1 MTHTR
6 SFWLAALLATPLL
19 FAVAPPASAA
29 AACPRVPS
37 DFNGDGRADLVAGVP
52 QRTEYLDGDPNNP
65 IIQAGGVHVLY
76 GAASGFTNGPFYYPD
91 TEGMPNGH
99 DFGGS
104 NHFGDAFTSGLF
116 DGDCYTDLAIGASH
130 GSQVLVMYG
139 SATGLRPEHSAVF
152 TSREV
157 FGDRTDFQ
165 GDGFGAALAAGDF
178 NHDGFDDLAG
188 GAPWGF
194 DEHGAVGVLF
204 GSADGITKAGASFL
218 TQDSPNVP
226 GTAESSDSFGFEL
239 AAGDVTGD
247 GVTDLVASAPGE
259 SVGSFASAGGVLVL
273 PGGPAGPSGTGAQWW
288 DQNSAGVP
296 GSAEDWDFFGG
307 ALAVGDLTGDGRADL
322 AVGASGEDIGSLD
335 GAGMVTLLRGAAG
348 GLTATGAVA
357 WDQNDPQI
365 PGSAEP
371 NDSFGSPLAIGD
383 LNRDGRSDL
392 VIGVSNESMG
402 DTESVGALNI
412 LYGNAA
418 GISPAGSIYLDQN
431 SAGVPG
437 SSEEYDRF
445 GSALRL
451 LPDGL
456 AVGAIGESADGRS
469 DGAFTVLKFPVTG
482 TTGTFYS
489 GSKLPGG
496 AFDEGWLG
504 GSLG

>member
-1 MTHTR
+1 MR
-6 SFWLAALLATPLL
+6 SVRTLLAAGLLAVPALV
-19 FAVAPPASAA
+19 AVTQATVAA

-52 QRTEYLDGDPNNP
+52 QRTGHLSGEPP
-65 IIQAGGVHVLY
+65 TPVIQAGGVHVLY
-76 GAASGFTNGPFYYPD
+76 GSPSGFTNGPFYDPE
-91 TEGMPNGH
+91 TQGMPEGH
-99 DFGGS
+99 EFGGS
-104 NHFGDAFTSGLF
+104 NHFGDAFAAGLF
-116 DGDCYTDLAIGASH
+116 DGDCYGDLAIGASH

-139 SATGLRPEHSAVF
+139 SATGLHPEHSAVF
-152 TSREV
+152 TSPEV
-157 FGDRTDFQ
+157 FGDRTDDQ

-204 GSADGITKAGASFL
+204 GSADGITTTGASFL

-226 GTAESSDSFGFEL
+226 GGAEFSDSFGSVL

-247 GVTDLVASAPGE
+247 GMADLVASAPGE
-259 SVGSFASAGGVLVL
+259 SVGSLSSAGGVLVL

-288 DQNSAGVP
+288 DQNSPGVP
-296 GSAEDWDFFGG
+296 GSAEEWDSFGA
-307 ALAVGDLTGDGRADL
+307 ALAIGDLTGDGRADL
-322 AVGASGEDIGSLD
+322 AIGAPGEDIGNLD
-335 GAGMVTLLRGAAG
+335 GAGMVTVLKGAAG
-348 GLTATGAVA
+348 GLTATGALA

-365 PGSAEP
+365 PGSAEL
-371 NDSFGSPLAIGD
+371 NDGFGSPLVIGD
-383 LNRDGRSDL
+383 VNHDSRTDL
-392 VIGVSNESMG
+392 VIGVSNESAG
-402 DTESVGALNI
+402 AIESAGALNI
-412 LYGNAA
+412 LYGNAT
-418 GISPAGSIYLDQN
+418 GISPAGSTYLDQN

-437 SSEEYDRF
+437 SNEAYDNF

-451 LPDGL
+451 LPTGL
-456 AVGAIGESADGRS
+456 VVGAIGESADGTK
-469 DGAFTVLKFPVTG
+469 DGAFTVLTG

-496 AFDEGWLG
+496 AVDESWLG